1 MLENSDKYRELI
13 RTLNKIG
20 VALSIEKNIDKLLEL
35 ILRGAM
41 ELTHADGGTLYL
53 INDKSELEF
62 SIIANKTL
70 KIKPSKVSDLTLSPQ
85 PIPLYLHGK
94 PNLKSVA
101 AYCYHENKTV
111 SIDDA
116 YHVEGF
122 DFSRTRKADEKIN
135 YRSKSFL
142 TIPLRDHENKRI
154 GVLQL
159 INAIDDESHQIVS
172 FTRQQ
177 ILVAES
183 LASQAAITLTK
194 QELMDAQK
202 NLFKA
207 FLELIAKAID
217 EKSHYTSNHC
227 KRVPVLTS
235 MIATAMNNVSA
246 GPLKDLH
253 FTHDQFEE
261 LMIASWLHDCG
272 KIVTPVYVL
281 DKAKKLHTLC
291 DRIEVI
297 NARFEIIKRDLKI
310 AYMEKLY
317 NANSDTKNKL
327 EREYQDK
334 INFLNE
340 SQEFLNISNIG
351 GEFLSDKE
359 QARIRALGAEYFYY
373 EGNEK
378 KSLLTEDDIMNLSI
392 ARGTLNDKERM
403 IIQNHVKLTHS
414 MLQSLPYP
422 EYLKHV
428 PEIAGSH
435 HERVDGK
442 GYPKGIG
449 AESLSMQAR
458 ILAIADIF
466 EALTA
471 GDRPYKKAKTLKEVL
486 KIMDDMKNT
495 GHIDPDLYALFI
507 NEKIYLEYAKK
518 YLDPEQI
525 DA

>member
-1 MLENSDKYRELI
+1 MLENSDKYRDLI
-13 RTLNKIG
+13 KTLNKIG
-20 VALSIEKNIDKLLEL
+20 VALSVEKDIERLLEL
-35 ILRGAM
+35 ILLGAM

-53 INDKSELEF
+53 VKEDIELTF
-62 SIIANKTL
+62 AIIANKTL
-70 KIKPSKVSDLTLSPQ
+70 KIKPTRTIEFKTSPKV
-85 PIPLYLHGK
+85 IPLYINGA
-94 PNLKSVA
+94 PNLKSVVC
-101 AYCYHENKTV
+101 YCYHENKTV
-111 SIDDA
+111 NIDDA
-116 YHVEGF
+116 YNVHGF
-122 DFSRTRKADEKIN
+122 DFTGAREADLKMN

-142 TIPLRDHENKRI
+142 TIPLRDHENRRI
-154 GVLQL
+154 GILQL
-159 INAIDDESHQIVS
+159 INAIDDETNEVVS
-172 FTRQQ
+172 FTKEQS
-177 ILVAES
+177 LVAES

-194 QELMDAQK
+194 QKLIQAQK
-202 NLFKA
+202 KLFES

-217 EKSHYTSNHC
+217 AKSHYTSNHC

-235 MIATAMNNVSA
+235 MIATAMNNAST
-246 GPLKDLH
+246 GPLKDKH
-253 FTHDQFEE
+253 ISKDQFEE

-310 AYMEKLY
+310 TYLEKRY
-317 NANSDTKNKL
+317 QGNPDVKEKI
-327 EREYQDK
+327 EREYRDK

-340 SQEFLNISNIG
+340 SQEFLNVANIG

-359 QARIRALGAEYFYY
+359 QERIRTLGSEYFYY
-373 EGNEK
+373 EGKEK
-378 KSLLTEDDIMNLSI
+378 KPLLSEDDIVNLSI
-392 ARGTLNDKERM
+392 ARGTLNDTERL

-422 EYLKHV
+422 DHLKHV

-442 GYPKGIG
+442 GYPNGLSVD
-449 AESLSMQAR
+449 SLSIQAR

-471 GDRPYKKAKTLKEVL
+471 GDRPYKKAKTLTEVL
-486 KIMDDMKNT
+486 KIMSDMKNT
-495 GHIDPDLYALFI
+495 GHIDPDLYDLFI
-507 NEKIYLEYAKK
+507 HEKIYLEYAKK
-518 YLDPEQI
+518 YLNPEQI